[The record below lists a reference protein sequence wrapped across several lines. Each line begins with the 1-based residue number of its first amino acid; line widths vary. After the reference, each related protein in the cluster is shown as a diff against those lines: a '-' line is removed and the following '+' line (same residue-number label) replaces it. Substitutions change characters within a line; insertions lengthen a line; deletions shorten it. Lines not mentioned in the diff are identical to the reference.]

1 MGSVGD
7 TISLSIGE
15 RRGMKM
21 TMKLS
26 RIAVAA
32 VLLSG
37 ITATAGAGQARAD
50 DSQKFYVVHTNFTSK
65 QSCDSYWNKFIDKD
79 GNWRRYERHTCTK
92 NKSGKFTL
100 TAYYSTS
107 GGGGGGGGVGS
118 WIVAPKEPVAA

>member
-1 MGSVGD
+1 MN
-7 TISLSIGE
+7 
-15 RRGMKM
+15 KM
-21 TMKLS
+21 TKLS

-50 DSQKFYVVHTNFTSK
+50 DYYVVHTNFTSK
-65 QSCDSYWNKFIDKD
+65 QACESYWGKFIDKD
-79 GNWRRYERHTCTK
+79 GNWRRYDRHTCTK
-92 NKSGKFTL
+92 NKSGKYTL
-100 TAYYSTS
+100 TAYYSTA